1 MLSRAC
7 PKPDEKPQRSD
18 TRPIKHHQEHEL
30 PELELIQ
37 SAGECEKC
45 RAQDRPVA
53 SELAEEPDVL
63 AYIPRDGQSI
73 GEDAVRAGRN

>member
-37 SAGECEKC
+37 SAGEREEC
-45 RAQDRPVA
+45 RAEDRPVA
-53 SELAEEPDVL
+53 GELAEEPDVHV
-63 AYIPRDGQSI
+63 YTPRD
-73 GEDAVRAGRN
+73 